1 MNKSNN
7 GNNSPDQNWFKKARE
22 TGKWLPTKIGPR
34 FIAARGDLTVSELQR
49 DSGITDS
56 VIIRSEQDKQ
66 LPNLHLLAYY
76 WFVKGVSPA
85 TILFGAASS
94 DLLNQSSGRGLSP
107 KQALQLE
114 LLALDLPEKDKI
126 RLAARLLEACVSQ
139 DGGG

>member
-7 GNNSPDQNWFKKARE
+7 SADQSWFEKARD
-22 TGKWLPTKIGPR
+22 TGKWLPLFGIGR
-34 FIAARGDLTVSELQR
+34 RLIAARGNRSIGEIQR

-56 VIIRSEQDKQ
+56 VIIRSEQDRQ

-76 WFVKGVSPA
+76 WYAKGISPA

-94 DLLNQSSGRGLSP
+94 DLVNQSSGRGLSP

-114 LLALDLPEKDKI
+114 VLALGLPKETKI
-126 RLAARLLEACVSQ
+126 RLAARLLDTCLE
-139 DGGG
+139 DG